1 MEKFY
6 KIKKDSE
13 LWKRYFDWEKN
24 FKENNEFVK
33 RFCEEHNIESNH
45 YYCDKESF
53 YIVPTKNDKEN
64 FKNQFTKK
72 ELNDG
77 LRQFRR
83 NSVIGKSWTKETVG
97 RAFLHK
103 PYPGWLNIYM
113 GRSSTR
119 LFSYQGELYCSIEAD
134 RIGVPENTFTEIKGS
149 DFFKIIEELE
159 EKQNGQDGQ
168 R

>member
-1 MEKFY
+1 
-6 KIKKDSE
+6 
-13 LWKRYFDWEKN
+13 
-24 FKENNEFVK
+24 
-33 RFCEEHNIESNH
+33 
-45 YYCDKESF
+45 
-53 YIVPTKNDKEN
+53 
-64 FKNQFTKK
+64 
-72 ELNDG
+72 
-77 LRQFRR
+77 
-83 NSVIGKSWTKETVG
+83 
-97 RAFLHK
+97 
-103 PYPGWLNIYM
+103 M